1 MHPTIKVVALF
12 KDKVNSKEMGVPV
25 HQVKEFA
32 DRYSFGCS
40 ISSKPFLRLAMLD
53 HPNYQDIV
61 DKKWDYMAIYYAMIV
76 PKSFGKIIQI
86 PFFNDPIIYYSLNDE
101 DLKNIS
107 EGLKNLCKLLLS
119 SGAITLFPTVKHSTP
134 ITDLNGINT
143 MSDRIKPSD
152 LNLMTI
158 HLFSSCPMGENR
170 DICVANSYGKVFGQE
185 RLYIADGSILPTA
198 PGVNPQG
205 TIMALA
211 HKNIEEIISLS

>member
-1 MHPTIKVVALF
+1 MGILFLNQKNLILSSGTINTPVILKRSKISKIAGQRLQMHPTIKVVALF

-107 EGLKNLCKLLLS
+107 EGLKNLCSCYSQVVQLLCFPLLNIQLLLL
-119 SGAITLFPTVKHSTP
+119 T
-134 ITDLNGINT
+134 
-143 MSDRIKPSD
+143 
-152 LNLMTI
+152 
-158 HLFSSCPMGENR
+158 
-170 DICVANSYGKVFGQE
+170 
-185 RLYIADGSILPTA
+185 
-198 PGVNPQG
+198 
-205 TIMALA
+205 
-211 HKNIEEIISLS
+211 

>member
-1 MHPTIKVVALF
+1 M
-12 KDKVNSKEMGVPV
+12 
-25 HQVKEFA
+25 
-32 DRYSFGCS
+32 
-40 ISSKPFLRLAMLD
+40 
-53 HPNYQDIV
+53 
-61 DKKWDYMAIYYAMIV
+61 
-76 PKSFGKIIQI
+76 
-86 PFFNDPIIYYSLNDE
+86 
-101 DLKNIS
+101 
-107 EGLKNLCKLLLS
+107 
-119 SGAITLFPTVKHSTP
+119 FPTVKHSTP